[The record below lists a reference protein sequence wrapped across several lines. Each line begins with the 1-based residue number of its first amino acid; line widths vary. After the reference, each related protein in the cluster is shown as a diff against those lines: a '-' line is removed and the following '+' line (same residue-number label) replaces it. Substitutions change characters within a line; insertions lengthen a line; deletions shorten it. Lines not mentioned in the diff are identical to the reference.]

1 MIQTEIVKYGDKELV
16 RTYSDEGRYVVRD
29 GISYNEA
36 IDPPEMGRT
45 YTEGDIIEYPAWIN
59 HSGSSN
65 VNNEEIEELRD
76 KAAAYD
82 VLMGESE

>member
-1 MIQTEIVKYGDKELV
+1 MIQTETVKYGERELI

-36 IDPPEMGRT
+36 IDPPNAGRT
-45 YTEGDIIEYPAWIN
+45 YTEGDIIEYPERVS
-59 HSGSSN
+59 HSGGLNIS
-65 VNNEEIEELRD
+65 NEEIEELMD